1 MDVETTARE
10 IGFDHVAAI
19 RADDVVTSRELTAS
33 CNPQACPKYGSCW
46 TCPPGV
52 GVFEDILNDITSRD
66 AGVIVQTV
74 REGVDHYEDW
84 DLIEEAHV
92 RHNAKLDQ
100 LADVMRTEFA
110 DVAEFSTGGCDLC
123 SPCSYPNAPCMKP
136 DRRRESLS
144 AHGVAVGATC
154 ERAGLDYSFENGR
167 VRFVGMILHNG
178 AL

>member
-110 DVAEFSTGGCDLC
+110 DDDRNTFLDEAVIQIVHQIGDAGFLFHVVQTENR
-123 SPCSYPNAPCMKP
+123 NA
-136 DRRRESLS
+136 
-144 AHGVAVGATC
+144 AVLKC
-154 ERAGLDYSFENGR
+154 KFIRCISVNGNDD
-167 VRFVGMILHNG
+167 FVFR
-178 AL
+178 